1 MTLGPVM
8 LDAAGLRLTAEEKE
22 LLRYPAVGG
31 VILFARNFQSPKQLI
46 ALTTEIRALRRPE
59 LLIAVDH
66 EGGRVQRFQEGF
78 TRIPPMRLLGERWEA
93 DTAQAR
99 ALAEA
104 TGYVVA
110 GERRS
115 HGADFSFSPA
125 LAREFRSRSIT

>member
-22 LLRYPAVGG
+22 LLRHPAVGG
-31 VILFARNFQSPKQLI
+31 VILFARNFQSPKQLL

-78 TRIPPMRLLGERWEA
+78 TRIPPMRVLGECREA
-93 DTAQAR
+93 DAGPAK
-99 ALAEA
+99 ALAEGI
-104 TGYVVA
+104 GYVIA
-110 GERRS
+110 AELRS
-115 HGADFSFSPA
+115 HGIDFSFA
-125 LAREFRSRSIT
+125 